1 MAMVDVPLLIRPSN
15 KRIATPF
22 TECIHLL
29 NLECETSFVI
39 VHENDT
45 DNEALQIVWF
55 SNFKIGRAE
64 MKKKS

>member
-1 MAMVDVPLLIRPSN
+1 MAMVEVPLLIRPSN

-29 NLECETSFVI
+29 NLGCETSFVI

-45 DNEALQIVWF
+45 ANEALQIV
-55 SNFKIGRAE
+55 
-64 MKKKS
+64 